1 MRQFNYVLKR
11 LLYMI
16 PVLLCVTLLIFLMI
30 RMIPGSPAE
39 IMLGDKATPEK
50 VAILEEKMG
59 LDKPI
64 LIQYFYFLK
73 QLVTL
78 DFGDSIK
85 YARPVAELLGPRLIV
100 TGSLVGLTMLFV
112 VLISFP
118 LGYIAGSRQGS
129 IADNVIQNSAL
140 VVISLPQFWVAT
152 MLMLFLGLKVRLF
165 PIGGWGEGFWGH
177 VHSLILPA
185 IAGALSTIALTTRN
199 LRSNVIDVIHSEY
212 VDFARSKGLTEG
224 RITSRHVLRNS
235 MISTVTLLALRMANM
250 LGGSIVIETVFSLPG
265 LGKLLV
271 DSIFARDYA
280 VVQIVVLLLAFVVL
294 VVNLIVDI
302 LYSMLDPRVKLE

>member
-30 RMIPGSPAE
+30 RLIPGSPAE

-50 VAILEEKMG
+50 VAILEAKMG
-59 LDKPI
+59 LDKP
-64 LIQYFYFLK
+64 LYVQYFYFLK
-73 QLVTL
+73 QLFTL

-85 YARPVAELLGPRLIV
+85 YARPVVELIGPRLVV
-100 TGSLVGLTMLFV
+100 TGSLVAMTMLFV
-112 VLISFP
+112 VLVSFP
-118 LGYIAGSRQGS
+118 LGYIAGSKQGS
-129 IADNVIQNSAL
+129 IADTIIQNSAL
-140 VVISLPQFWVAT
+140 IVISLPQFWVAT
-152 MLMLFLGLKVRLF
+152 MLMLLLGLKVRWF

-177 VHSLILPA
+177 VHSLILPS
-185 IAGALSTIALTTRN
+185 IAGALSTMALTTRN
-199 LRSNVIDVIHSEY
+199 LRTNVIDVINSEY

-280 VVQIVVLLLAFVVL
+280 VVQIVVLMLAFVVL
-294 VVNLIVDI
+294 MVNLLVDI